1 MNTNPIK
8 DFLTNFHLLTVAP
21 PCIADLT
28 HFDFTAYATT
38 RQILAETE
46 GGKDE

>member
-1 MNTNPIK
+1 MSHNKVK
-8 DFLTNFHLLTVAP
+8 DFLKNIHLLTVAP
-21 PCIADLT
+21 PCMADLI